1 MAIVNDM
8 NKIKDWL
15 QTEVCDKITFKLPS
29 DEIADDGYTYEL
41 VHPTAWAL
49 FTPSKDRLPDD
60 IRAPHP
66 SVCIR
71 ITDGEH
77 RPQDGTNTMKLI
89 LNFCI
94 WNPGT
99 HQKDVLLPVTSETGA
114 TEGYEVS
121 PDAQFQRNAEGW
133 QDLYNFMDFTLR
145 AIENAEYIADMRV
158 RAEDGIQYGM
168 TSDKEGLDD
177 FHPYYLGWI
186 TFTVQAGNA
195 RHKSYLDLL

>member
-8 NKIKDWL
+8 NKIKDWM

-29 DEIADDGYTYEL
+29 DEIADDGYNYEM

-99 HQKDVLLPVTSETGA
+99 HRKDVLLTVTSETGA
-114 TEGYEVS
+114 TEGYEIS
-121 PDAQFQRNAEGW
+121 PDAQFTRNAEGW
-133 QDLYNFMDFTLR
+133 QDLYSFMDFTLR

-158 RAEDGIQYGM
+158 RVEDGIQYGM

>member
-29 DEIADDGYTYEL
+29 DEIADDGYNYEM

-99 HQKDVLLPVTSETGA
+99 HRKDVLLPVTSETGA
-114 TEGYEVS
+114 TEGYEIS
-121 PDAQFQRNAEGW
+121 PDAKFQRNAEGW
-133 QDLYNFMDFTLR
+133 QDLYSFMDFTLR

-158 RAEDGIQYGM
+158 RVEDGIQYGM

-186 TFTVQAGNA
+186 TFTVHAGNA